1 MDKKN
6 HKLKSK
12 VSEYEQKEKE
22 NESEIRRLKETGNR
36 KNEQIARLDHEN

>member
-1 MDKKN
+1 MENKN

-12 VSEYEQKEKE
+12 VSEYEAKEKE
-22 NESEIRRLKETGNR
+22 NENEIRRLKETGNQ